1 MRNEICTLVVC
12 YNNGAAVERREQE
25 IFCSRKSPARSEYYA
40 AYAVGL
46 KPRLILEI
54 NPLDWESMCDSGERP
69 NKVIFRGEEM
79 NILRDYQSDESS
91 MELTVG

>member
-1 MRNEICTLVVC
+1 M
-12 YNNGAAVERREQE
+12 
-25 IFCSRKSPARSEYYA
+25 
-40 AYAVGL
+40 